1 MSVRLAS
8 STYPETNLQRDR
20 WILKRRVPRNSLDPR
35 KPYAFFVEK
44 ERDAKGQIVQVAAVF
59 LTNRECPWR
68 CVMCDLWRNTLTES
82 VGPGDIPAQIDFA
95 LSQLPPAQ
103 VLKLYNSGSFFDPGA
118 IPSEDYA
125 AIAERANHFER
136 VIVENHPAL
145 VDQKCLRFRDR
156 LTGKL
161 EVAMGLETAHPQVLQ
176 QMNKRMTLEQ
186 FSRAAQFLAE
196 NDIALRVFILAQPP
210 FMKAGEAAYWAQRS
224 LEFAF
229 ECGATAATLIPT
241 RGGNGAMEALA
252 EFGEF
257 LPPRLGLLEAA
268 MEYGLRL
275 KRGRV
280 FVDLWDIGGV
290 ADCSVCFSARIGRL
304 REMNYSQTVAPAIR
318 CSRCSSTL
326 E

>member
-1 MSVRLAS
+1 M
-8 STYPETNLQRDR
+8 QRDR
-20 WILKRRVPRNSLDPR
+20 WILERRGPGNLLDPR
-35 KPYAFFVEK
+35 KPHAFFVEE
-44 ERDAKGQIVQVAAVF
+44 ERDANGQVVPVATVF

-82 VGPGDIPAQIDFA
+82 VAPGDIPAQIDFA

-118 IPSEDYA
+118 IPSEDHA

-161 EVAMGLETAHPQVLQ
+161 EVAMGLETAHPQVLERL
-176 QMNKRMTLEQ
+176 NKRMTLEQ
-186 FSRAAQFLAE
+186 FSGAAEFLAKNE
-196 NDIALRVFILAQPP
+196 IALRVFILVQPP

-229 ECGATAATLIPT
+229 ECGATATTLIPT
-241 RGGNGAMEALA
+241 RTGNGAMEALA
-252 EFGEF
+252 DFGEF
-257 LPPRLGLLEAA
+257 LPPRLELLEAA

-280 FVDLWDIGGV
+280 FVDLWDIEGV
-290 ADCSVCFSARIGRL
+290 ADCSACFSQRVERV
-304 REMNYSQTVAPAIR
+304 REMNRSQTVTPVIR
-318 CSRCSSTL
+318 CSRCSLPL